1 MALAAISLPRA
12 DAEGLRRA
20 LPDTLASLTAEVA
33 AVVGDPGVSEEDI
46 VRALGRGLFAAAGAA
61 RLPDLATRARIVL
74 GPGRADAPLPA
85 DLMHG
90 PADAFLLPAGG
101 RVRLAPDLAAL
112 RRLSP
117 GESPGRPRFGAAAGG
132 RLHVRPA
139 PREGAVIEIDY
150 HRLPQPLTGAAD
162 KPEGLPPH
170 LAGPLLTAYAC
181 RELFERLEEG
191 VDGRKTQSLAYGRR
205 YEALLAELVGLCGPR
220 QTEAVDVPTARD
232 PYGFGEDWPCAAT
245 CS

>member
-12 DAEGLRRA
+12 DAEGLRCA
-20 LPDTLASLTAEVA
+20 LPDALASLTAEVIGI
-33 AVVGDPGVSEEDI
+33 VGDPGVSEEDV

-74 GPGRADAPLPA
+74 GPGQTDAPLPA
-85 DLMHG
+85 DLLHG
-90 PADAFLLPAGG
+90 PVDAFLLPAGG

-117 GESPGRPRFGAAAGG
+117 GASPGRPRFGAAAGG

-139 PREGAVIEIDY
+139 PREGAVLEIDY
-150 HRLPQPLTGAAD
+150 YRLPRPLAAAGD

-170 LAGPLLTAYAC
+170 LAGPLLVAYAC

-191 VDGRKTQSLAYGRR
+191 GDGQKTQTLAYGRR
-205 YEALLAELVGLCGPR
+205 YEALLAELTALHGPQ
-220 QTEAVDVPTARD
+220 QTEAVEVASSRD
-232 PYGFGEDWPCAAT
+232 PYGFGEDWP
-245 CS
+245 